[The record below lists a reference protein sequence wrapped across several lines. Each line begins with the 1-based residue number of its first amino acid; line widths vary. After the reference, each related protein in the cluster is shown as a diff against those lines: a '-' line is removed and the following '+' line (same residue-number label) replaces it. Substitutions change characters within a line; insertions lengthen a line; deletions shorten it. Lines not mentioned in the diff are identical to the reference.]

1 MVRYNL
7 DNSNTQSLIITFS
20 VLFVRNNLCIVKT
33 KLSSKVDVI
42 RSVTKCLVF

>member
-7 DNSNTQSLIITFS
+7 DNPNPQSLILTFS
-20 VLFVRNNLCIVKT
+20 ILFVSNNLCIVKT

-42 RSVTKCLVF
+42 RSVKKC